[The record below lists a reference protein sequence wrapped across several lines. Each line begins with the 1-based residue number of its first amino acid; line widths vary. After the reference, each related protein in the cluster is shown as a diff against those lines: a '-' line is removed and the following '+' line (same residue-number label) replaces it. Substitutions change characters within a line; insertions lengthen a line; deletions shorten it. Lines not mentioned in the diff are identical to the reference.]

1 MKHFNKWAAKASREE
16 REVRKV
22 YTGRTVVSNNGN
34 GIEGEKLDK
43 IARETIETILSELPE
58 EVRTYDIVNTILE
71 EAKYQLN
78 GMNVSLQRID

>member
-16 REVRKV
+16 REVRKM
-22 YTGRTVVSNNGN
+22 YTGRYVISNNGN

-58 EVRTYDIVNTILE
+58 EVRTYDIVKTILDE
-71 EAKYQLN
+71 MLYQIN
-78 GMNVSLQRID
+78 GTKISL

>member
-1 MKHFNKWAAKASREE
+1 MLSLKRHGREQEAKASREE

-22 YTGRTVVSNNGN
+22 YTGRIVLSNNGN
-34 GIEGEKLDK
+34 GIEGEKLDE
-43 IARETIETILSELPE
+43 IARKAIETILSELPE

-78 GMNVSLQRID
+78 GMNVC

>member
-1 MKHFNKWAAKASREE
+1 M
-16 REVRKV
+16 RKV

-34 GIEGEKLDK
+34 GIEGEKLDE
-43 IARETIETILSELPE
+43 IARKAIETILSELPE

-78 GMNVSLQRID
+78 GMNVSLQRIN